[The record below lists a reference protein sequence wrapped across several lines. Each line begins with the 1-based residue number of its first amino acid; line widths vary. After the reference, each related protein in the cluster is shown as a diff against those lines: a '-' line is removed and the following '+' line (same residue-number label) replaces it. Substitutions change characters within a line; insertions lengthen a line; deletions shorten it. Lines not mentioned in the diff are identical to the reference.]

1 MSGPLQAANAGH
13 GLQRR
18 WLDGR
23 GGEQV
28 RGGSAPW
35 LSVFSRSGRQQ
46 KSPRQWQGLKGA
58 MVQTTQRSSGA
69 GGLDAA
75 AQLAAETEGGAGA
88 QDGQGAWDVP
98 EGVFYVIDGATV
110 RCVGVCDGNLSGQNW
125 TRNFIDG
132 AAVGESCSA
141 Q

>member
-1 MSGPLQAANAGH
+1 MSGPLQAAIAGH

-58 MVQTTQRSSGA
+58 MVQTTQQSSGA
-69 GGLDAA
+69 GRLDATP
-75 AQLAAETEGGAGA
+75 QLAAEAEGCA
-88 QDGQGAWDVP
+88 D
-98 EGVFYVIDGATV
+98 T
-110 RCVGVCDGNLSGQNW
+110 
-125 TRNFIDG
+125 
-132 AAVGESCSA
+132 
-141 Q
+141 